1 MRDCEDSRKVLQVC
15 HDRAVIVL
23 NWVVGVLLW
32 VVSVPFERQ

>member
-1 MRDCEDSRKVLQVC
+1 MRGCKESRKVLQAC
-15 HDRAVIVL
+15 HERAVIAL

>member
-1 MRDCEDSRKVLQVC
+1 MRGCEDSHKVLQAC
-15 HDRAVIVL
+15 HECAVIAL